1 MCALTPP
8 RFLTRKSPD
17 FLKAQLITNPKSDS
31 NTQVERL
38 YRHVPPATKISL
50 QFHSFLIKPNTE
62 HAECIFIRGRMIIY
76 IIYTSIVIRPAG
88 WYMVSSISEFQLK
101 FRGRGNYFN

>member
-50 QFHSFLIKPNTE
+50 KFHNFLLFYNQ
-62 HAECIFIRGRMIIY
+62 ARGI
-76 IIYTSIVIRPAG
+76 TSSR
-88 WYMVSSISEFQLK
+88 K
-101 FRGRGNYFN
+101 